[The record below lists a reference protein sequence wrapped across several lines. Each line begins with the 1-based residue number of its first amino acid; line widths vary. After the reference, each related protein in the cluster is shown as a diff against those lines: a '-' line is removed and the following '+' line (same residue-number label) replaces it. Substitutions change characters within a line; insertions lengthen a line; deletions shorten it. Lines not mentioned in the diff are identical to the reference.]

1 MSWKNTEYR
10 YGSLSLGLHWLMLIL
25 LVAVY
30 ASVELHE
37 FFPKGSDPRA
47 ALMAL
52 HFMLGLSVL
61 CFALLRMGMRLSG
74 PIPRIEPEPGSWERL
89 SARFMHIALYVLMI
103 AMPLVGWLMLSAA
116 GKPIPFFG
124 LQLPALIGKNKDLA
138 KQIKEIHEIAGTT
151 GYFLIGLHAA
161 AALFHHYI
169 KRDNTLVRM
178 LPHRDQTWVLK
189 AAQPESPDHREAGQ
203 RAA

>member
-10 YGSLSLGLHWLMLIL
+10 YGVLSRSLHWLMLIL
-25 LVAVY
+25 LVAIY

-37 FFPKGSDPRA
+37 FFPKGSDARA
-47 ALMAL
+47 ALMTL

-61 CFALLRMGMRLSG
+61 GFVLLRLSVLLSG
-74 PIPRIEPEPGSWERL
+74 PVPRIEPEPENWEKL
-89 SARFMHIALYVLMI
+89 SAKAMHIALYALMI
-103 AMPLVGWLMLSAA
+103 GMPLAGWLVLSAA

-124 LQLPALIGKNKDLA
+124 LHLPALIGENKQLA
-138 KQIKEIHEIAGTT
+138 KQIKEIHEVVGTT
-151 GYFLIGLHAA
+151 GYFFIGLHAA

-178 LPHRDQTWVLK
+178 LPGG
-189 AAQPESPDHREAGQ
+189 S
-203 RAA
+203 